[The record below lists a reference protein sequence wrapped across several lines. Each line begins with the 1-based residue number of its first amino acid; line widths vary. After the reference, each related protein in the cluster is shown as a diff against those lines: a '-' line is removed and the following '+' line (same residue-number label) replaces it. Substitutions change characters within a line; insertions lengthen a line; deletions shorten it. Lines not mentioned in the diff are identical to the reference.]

1 VLSNPT
7 DNYSAGANLA
17 KYWPWVSVT
26 IIVIFVAA
34 IRIRLLEIPLERDEG
49 EFAYM
54 GQLMLQGIPPYQL
67 AYNMKLPGIYAAYAL
82 VMAVFGQTIAG
93 IHLGLMVVNAIAIVL
108 LFLLTRRVHDDVA
121 GVAAAAS
128 YALLSL
134 SPSVLGTSAHATQF
148 IVPFA
153 LGGTLLLLRALDSG
167 KYRMLFASGLL
178 YGLAFLMKQHA
189 IFFIAFAAIYFFWSI
204 LRIRPVDLKR
214 FACGLVFLIVGSVTP
229 VIVTCVV
236 LYTAGV
242 FPKFWFWTFAYGSK
256 YVSQV
261 PLSYALHNLMFL
273 APRAI
278 NPWGPLWVIAG
289 IGLTAVFWNGKARSN
304 WFFGVGTALFSFLT
318 VCPGFIFRNHYFV
331 TLLPAVALLA
341 GVGVSSMRQFLSERK
356 MPYPVQVSWVLIIA
370 ATMVGPI
377 LLLGRFFFIASPV
390 EACRMM
396 YGENPFPE
404 SIEIADYIR
413 NHSLEDDKI
422 AVIGSEPQIYFYSN
436 RKSAT
441 GYIYVYGLME
451 LQDYAFKMQIEMM
464 GEIEK
469 ARPKHVVFVDI
480 PASWLVKTYSDR
492 TILRWAQKYLGSYYR
507 TVGIVD
513 IFPDR
518 DSQAYW
524 DDEARG
530 KQPQSQYS
538 VYVLERRDD

>member
-1 VLSNPT
+1 
-7 DNYSAGANLA
+7 
-17 KYWPWVSVT
+17 
-26 IIVIFVAA
+26 
-34 IRIRLLEIPLERDEG
+34 
-49 EFAYM
+49 
-54 GQLMLQGIPPYQL
+54 
-67 AYNMKLPGIYAAYAL
+67 
-82 VMAVFGQTIAG
+82 
-93 IHLGLMVVNAIAIVL
+93 
-108 LFLLTRRVHDDVA
+108 
-121 GVAAAAS
+121 
-128 YALLSL
+128 
-134 SPSVLGTSAHATQF
+134 
-148 IVPFA
+148 
-153 LGGTLLLLRALDSG
+153 
-167 KYRMLFASGLL
+167 
-178 YGLAFLMKQHA
+178 
-189 IFFIAFAAIYFFWSI
+189 
-204 LRIRPVDLKR
+204 
-214 FACGLVFLIVGSVTP
+214 
-229 VIVTCVV
+229 
-236 LYTAGV
+236 
-242 FPKFWFWTFAYGSK
+242 
-256 YVSQV
+256 
-261 PLSYALHNLMFL
+261 
-273 APRAI
+273 
-278 NPWGPLWVIAG
+278 
-289 IGLTAVFWNGKARSN
+289 
-304 WFFGVGTALFSFLT
+304 
-318 VCPGFIFRNHYFV
+318 
-331 TLLPAVALLA
+331 LLPAVALLA